1 MSTRFLTVAFGC
13 LLLSALVMSLAPVP
27 VVGASGNDTPASA
40 TPLEVGKTLS
50 GSTVG
55 AGTWWPFVSPVEGEV
70 EGEPV
75 EGEPVEG
82 EPVEGEPVEGEPVEG
97 EPVEGEPV
105 EGEPVEGEP
114 VEGEPVEGEPV
125 EGEPVEG
132 EPVEGEPVEGEPVEG
147 EPVEG
152 EPVEGEPVEGEPVE
166 GEPVEGEPVEGEPV
180 EGEPVEGEPVEGE
193 PVEGEPVEGEPVE
206 GEPVEGEPVEGE
218 PVEGEPDPCGPDLV
232 APELTVLHSEDAVY
246 NEEEGLFI
254 YTVDCGT
261 DVSAFGPVSVEAVDN
276 CTEEPVIETLI
287 YKVLGDDPEKDDP
300 ENPEELAVELVQN
313 LGFDE
318 SNPWT
323 NSPGYYF
330 VLIKASD
337 LAANTAENLYAVFVE
352 SNCGIVTRVV
362 ENYTGVV
369 TLLIAPPAGTTAWG
383 LEDYAP
389 DGLTFVSV
397 DGVNGVIHPSGT
409 KVTFWNNGES
419 AAVVTYR
426 LSGPAGQHYFHGG
439 VSIDGLPEVPIAGHQ
454 FILLAE

>member
-114 VEGEPVEGEPV
+114 
-125 EGEPVEG
+125 
-132 EPVEGEPVEGEPVEG
+132 
-147 EPVEG
+147 
-152 EPVEGEPVEGEPVE
+152 
-166 GEPVEGEPVEGEPV
+166 
-180 EGEPVEGEPVEGE
+180 
-193 PVEGEPVEGEPVE
+193 
-206 GEPVEGEPVEGE
+206 
-218 PVEGEPDPCGPDLV
+218 DPCDPDLV

-246 NEEEGLFI
+246 NEEKGLFI

-287 YKVLGDDPEKDDP
+287 YKVLGDDPE
-300 ENPEELAVELVQN
+300 NPEDLAVELVQN